1 VTAVKLGTAQP
12 VQQNTGNVLKD
23 FVNAKTAGKVP
34 LVNRKPPATTSTT
47 AQVPSTGFVRGQ
59 INVAVMTDS
68 LVVIAVLFQLA
79 LMCLIAPDEA
89 SVLITTYANVIR
101 SGLVKTAASSLVDL

>member
-1 VTAVKLGTAQP
+1 M
-12 VQQNTGNVLKD
+12 GNVLKD
-23 FVNAKTAGKVP
+23 FVNARTAGKVS

-79 LMCLIAPDEA
+79 LMCLIAPDEV
-89 SVLITTYANVIR
+89 SVLILTYANVIR
-101 SGLVKTAASSLVDL
+101 SGLVKTVPSSLVDL